1 MTINPENR
9 TVAAKAY
16 TDYLQPFLDIIE
28 GAPTKEL
35 IIRDDDIQVIHGF
48 DSIEHAKAYLDS
60 NLFKNKVTA
69 GLHPT

>member
-16 TDYLQPFLDIIE
+16 TDYRQPFLDIIE

-69 GLHPT
+69 GFHPT